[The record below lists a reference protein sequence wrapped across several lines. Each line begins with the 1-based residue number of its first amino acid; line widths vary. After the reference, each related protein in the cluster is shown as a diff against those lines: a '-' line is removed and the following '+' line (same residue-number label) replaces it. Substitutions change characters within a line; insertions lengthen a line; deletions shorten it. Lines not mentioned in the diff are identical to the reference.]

1 MTKKKI
7 KSTVIN
13 ALLLLVVISP
23 LVNVLYGIYL
33 GVIALLLLNIN
44 SYNKPQTQTQKTDNY
59 SYQFKP
65 YVD

>member
-23 LVNVLYGIYL
+23 LVNVLYGIYF

-44 SYNKPQTQTQKTDNY
+44 SYNKPQPQTQKTDNY